1 MYLTGSNL
9 AKCKVYY
16 IGVDRKIKRHSFVD
30 TEHQENQ
37 WALQVFSRQG
47 ATTDKLISNKDAS
60 ILHQIKK
67 DESN

>member
-1 MYLTGSNL
+1 MTNLHKKSDAPESNTFIYIWVSRNIELTKNT
-9 AKCKVYY
+9 KK
-16 IGVDRKIKRHSFVD
+16 
-30 TEHQENQ
+30 
-37 WALQVFSRQG
+37 WALKVFSRKG